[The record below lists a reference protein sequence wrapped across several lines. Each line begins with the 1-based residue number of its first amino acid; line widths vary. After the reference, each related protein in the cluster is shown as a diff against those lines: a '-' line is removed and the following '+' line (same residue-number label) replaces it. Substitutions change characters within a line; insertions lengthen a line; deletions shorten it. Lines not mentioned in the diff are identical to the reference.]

1 MERCG
6 RRMAAAGGC
15 CFFPGRGTGEG
26 ADGDVVLRKRRPADF
41 VLLSFHIIRSCF
53 SFPGWSSS
61 LPTHHEYIKFC
72 LIDTAISPPGI
83 RDAGI
88 WEENHR
94 QDNPCQG
101 LFTFPLN
108 LPFIATSSPSP
119 QLQTSFADPQHVDG
133 NLPRR
138 SSGNALHRDWGLAED
153 GPGNRVTNVCFQLD
167 GKRQWEGDLDGQV

>member
-1 MERCG
+1 M
-6 RRMAAAGGC
+6 
-15 CFFPGRGTGEG
+15 GTLCYASSVPLG
-26 ADGDVVLRKRRPADF
+26 F
-41 VLLSFHIIRSCF
+41 VFLSFHIIRSCF

-61 LPTHHEYIKFC
+61 LPNSPEYIEFF

-119 QLQTSFADPQHVDG
+119 QLQTSFSDPQHVDG
-133 NLPRR
+133 NLPRQ
-138 SSGNALHRDWGLAED
+138 SWGNTLHRNWGMAED
-153 GPGNRVTNVCFQLD
+153 GPGNRVTNVCFKLD
-167 GKRQWEGDLDGQV
+167 GKRQWRGYLDGQV

>member
-1 MERCG
+1 M
-6 RRMAAAGGC
+6 
-15 CFFPGRGTGEG
+15 GTLCHASG
-26 ADGDVVLRKRRPADF
+26 VPLISSSFIFTSF
-41 VLLSFHIIRSCF
+41 VLFFLPWMVKLSANS
-53 SFPGWSSS
+53 P
-61 LPTHHEYIKFC
+61 EYIKFF

-119 QLQTSFADPQHVDG
+119 QLQTSFSDPQHVDG

-138 SSGNALHRDWGLAED
+138 SSGNALHRDWGLVWRKMAPATE
-153 GPGNRVTNVCFQLD
+153 
-167 GKRQWEGDLDGQV
+167 